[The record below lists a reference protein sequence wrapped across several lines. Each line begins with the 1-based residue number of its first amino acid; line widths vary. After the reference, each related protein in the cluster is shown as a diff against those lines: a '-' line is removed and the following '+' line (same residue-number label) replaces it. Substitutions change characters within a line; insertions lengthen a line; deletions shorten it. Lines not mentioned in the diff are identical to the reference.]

1 MSVRYNS
8 TTLCRFQHKISYISN
23 FYIIYCSWSVLCLDL
38 QSFPYF
44 NSIYF
49 WQRYPPV
56 LRSDSLRSF
65 HAPLSQRVP
74 KFSAPPTLF
83 GSLMFQFWKQTGVP
97 SVHVHDPS
105 NAPWWNPIQVS
116 ATVFR
121 RVRKSLVA
129 LLEFFNF
136 YINITF
142 KYLYIDAIMHSA
154 RSHF

>member
-1 MSVRYNS
+1 M
-8 TTLCRFQHKISYISN
+8 FH
-23 FYIIYCSWSVLCLDL
+23 
-38 QSFPYF
+38 
-44 NSIYF
+44 
-49 WQRYPPV
+49 
-56 LRSDSLRSF
+56 LR
-65 HAPLSQRVP
+65 
-74 KFSAPPTLF
+74 
-83 GSLMFQFWKQTGVP
+83 KQTGVP

-142 KYLYIDAIMHSA
+142 KYLYIDAIMHA
-154 RSHF
+154 ALSHI